1 MKACQPSNEEK
12 RSAHDYPDGVKQ
24 EIRRRA
30 FEIWEDRGRG
40 EGKALDD
47 WRRAE
52 AEVMT
57 HRVMRRA
64 A

>member
-1 MKACQPSNEEK
+1 MNTCQRSSEEK
-12 RSAHDYPDGVKQ
+12 RNVRDYPDGVKE
-24 EIRRRA
+24 EIRHRA

-52 AEVMT
+52 AEILS